1 MPDYILKALFVLTG
15 LMLIAQLL
23 DIIRRPIRRSIRFAA
38 NAVMGLAALL
48 VTNALCSLVGQH
60 LGLNWVTCGVSAVLG
75 LPGVALLWG
84 LKLLI

>member
-1 MPDYILKALFVLTG
+1 MPDYVLKALLVLTG
-15 LMLIAQLL
+15 LVLITVLL
-23 DIIRRPIRRSIRFAA
+23 DIVRRPVRRAVRFAA
-38 NAVMGLAALL
+38 NAVMGLTALL
-48 VTNALCSLVGQH
+48 ITNALFSLMGQN